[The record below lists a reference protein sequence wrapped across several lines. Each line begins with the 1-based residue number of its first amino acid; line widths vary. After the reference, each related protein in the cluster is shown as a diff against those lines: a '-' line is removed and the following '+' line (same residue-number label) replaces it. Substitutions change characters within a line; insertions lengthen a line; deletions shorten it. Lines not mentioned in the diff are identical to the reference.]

1 MGRALTKTLRTAGAV
16 SYANIVQMVK
26 NCYKIKIDFRDF
38 QSCFCVVL
46 WC

>member
-26 NCYKIKIDFRDF
+26 NMLQNKN
-38 QSCFCVVL
+38 
-46 WC
+46 

>member
-26 NCYKIKIDFRDF
+26 NCYKIKIDYRDF
-38 QSCFCVVL
+38 QGCFCVVL
-46 WC
+46 W